1 MAITIHQQ
9 PDPHS
14 AISTPLIITAS
25 SSNSSNTGFKYV
37 VRLDIAGNQIRYIV
51 SPNANDYLVFNIVSS
66 ITQYLRNISGNLSE
80 ADSQGSVHSITR
92 ADAINI
98 AEAQTSPSSAGFQQ
112 LGVKIWEA
120 WDVDGVFDINESS
133 QMDLNLYLYNYLDFT
148 TRDGYKPSLLSRI
161 GHEEGDQSR
170 LMSDRLPSTY
180 YWQYAASVGLNLD
193 NTIYIPVRESDWGV
207 WDIRQS
213 VGGESVVADQAQKI
227 FLSILP
233 NSGPPVQQVYDLA
246 NEEAFSH
253 LCVYPANLNAST
265 LGGII
270 KPEDYPNWKAIYF
283 QIINNDGDIVSMTYV
298 MFNVDRPQTGICNCH
313 DYTPIRLAWVGRRG
327 GWEYYNFN
335 MLSEQEYATE
345 QKVSKRIV
353 GNYGD
358 VGESTDFTFNT
369 FDESERVVYKKIDKF
384 ITCST
389 DKLQQGE
396 WEFLKGLV
404 LSKQVHWVH
413 DDGTHTP
420 VIVQD
425 SNIKVRN
432 INAKTLEPLTIRIKV
447 AQDQPN

>member
-1 MAITIHQQ
+1 
-9 PDPHS
+9 
-14 AISTPLIITAS
+14 
-25 SSNSSNTGFKYV
+25 
-37 VRLDIAGNQIRYIV
+37 VRLDIAGKQIRYIV
-51 SPNANDYLVFNIVSS
+51 SPNPNDYLVFNIVSS
-66 ITQYLRNISGNLSE
+66 VTQFMRNISGNLDQ
-80 ADSQGSVHSITR
+80 ADADGSVHSMTR
-92 ADAINI
+92 GDQINI
-98 AEAQTSPSSAGFQQ
+98 SEAQAIVGNAGFQD
-112 LGVKIWEA
+112 LSVTIWEA
-120 WDVDGVFDINESS
+120 WNVDGVFTIEDASETTLS
-133 QMDLNLYLYNYLDFT
+133 LYLYNFLDFT
-148 TRDGYKPSLLSRI
+148 TRDGYKPSLLARI
-161 GHEEGDQSR
+161 GHEDGDQSR

-253 LCVYPANLNAST
+253 IPVYPANLNAST
-265 LGGII
+265 LADII
-270 KPEDYPNWKAIYF
+270 KPQDYPNWKAIYF

-298 MFNVDRPQTGICNCH
+298 MFNVDRQQTGICNCH

-327 GWEYYNFN
+327 GWEYHNFN

-358 VGESTDFTFNT
+358 VTEGVDFTFNT

-396 WEFLKGLV
+396 WEFLKGLI

-425 SNIKVRN
+425 SNIRVRN

>member
-9 PDPHS
+9 PDEHS

-25 SSNSSNTGFKYV
+25 STNSSNDGFKYV
-37 VRLDIAGNQIRYIV
+37 VRLTIAGNQIRYIV
-51 SPNANDYLVFNIVSS
+51 SPNPNDYLVFNIVSS
-66 ITQYLRNISGNLSE
+66 VTQYLRNISGNLDQ
-80 ADSQGSVHSITR
+80 ADADGSVHSITR
-92 ADAINI
+92 GDQINI
-98 AEAQTSPSSAGFQQ
+98 AETQAFDGSAGFQQ

-120 WDVDGVFDINESS
+120 WDVDGVFDINEAS

-148 TRDGYKPSLLSRI
+148 TRDGYKPSLLARI
-161 GHEEGDQSR
+161 GHENGDQSR

-180 YWQYAASVGLNLD
+180 YWQYASNLGLNLD

-207 WDIRQS
+207 WDIRGQ
-213 VGGESVVADQAQKI
+213 GGEITIPYAIKLQIFADNGTPTTTEIALDTQT
-227 FLSILP
+227 P
-233 NSGPPVQQVYDLA
+233 W
-246 NEEAFSH
+246 SH
-253 LCVYPANLNAST
+253 LPIYPANLNAST
-265 LGGII
+265 LSGIL
-270 KPEDYPNWKAIYF
+270 KPEDYPNWRFILF
-283 QIINNDGDIVSMTYV
+283 QILNSSGEQVSMTYV
-298 MFNVDRPQTGICNCH
+298 MFNADRPRTGICNCH
-313 DYTPIRLAWVGRRG
+313 EYTPIRLAWVGRRG

-358 VGESTDFTFNT
+358 VGEGIDFTFNT

-396 WEFLKGLV
+396 WEFLKGLI

-425 SNIKVRN
+425 SNIRVRN

-447 AQDQPN
+447 AQEQPN

>member
-1 MAITIHQQ
+1 MAITIHQE
-9 PDPHS
+9 PDEHS

-25 SSNSSNTGFKYV
+25 STNVALDGFKYV
-37 VRLDIAGNQIRYIV
+37 VRLIIAGKEVEYIV
-51 SPNANDYLVFNIVSS
+51 SPNPNDYLVFNIVSS
-66 ITQYLRNISGNLSE
+66 VTQYLRNISGNLDQ
-80 ADSQGSVHSITR
+80 ADADGSVHSITR
-92 ADAINI
+92 GDQINI
-98 AEAQTSPSSAGFQQ
+98 AETQAIFGSAGFQQ

-120 WDVDGVFDINESS
+120 WDVDGVFDINEAS
-133 QMDLNLYLYNYLDFT
+133 QIDLNLYLYNYLDFT
-148 TRDGYKPSLLSRI
+148 TRDGYKPSLLARI
-161 GHEEGDQSR
+161 GHEDGDQSR

-180 YWQYAASVGLNLD
+180 YWQYASSLGLNLD

-207 WDIRQS
+207 WDIRGPYSTGSITEPNYIRLQIFANNGTPTT
-213 VGGESVVADQAQKI
+213 VEIGLEDQMAW
-227 FLSILP
+227 
-233 NSGPPVQQVYDLA
+233 
-246 NEEAFSH
+246 SH
-253 LCVYPANLNAST
+253 LPIYPANLNASS

-270 KPEDYPNWKAIYF
+270 KPEDFPNWRFILFKIF
-283 QIINNDGDIVSMTYV
+283 NIDDEQVSMNYV

-358 VGESTDFTFNT
+358 VSESTDFTFNT
-369 FDESERVVYKKIDKF
+369 FDESEFVAYKKIDKF

-389 DKLQQGE
+389 EKLQQGE
-396 WEFLKGLV
+396 WEFLKGLI

-425 SNIKVRN
+425 SNIRVRN

>member
-9 PDPHS
+9 PDEHS

-25 SSNSSNTGFKYV
+25 STNSSNDGFKYV
-37 VRLDIAGNQIRYIV
+37 VRLTIAGKEVEYIV
-51 SPNANDYLVFNIVSS
+51 SPNPNDYLVFNIVSS
-66 ITQYLRNISGNLSE
+66 VTQFMRNISGNLSE

-92 ADAINI
+92 ADQINI

-112 LGVKIWEA
+112 LAVIIWEA
-120 WDVDGVFDINESS
+120 WDVDGVFDINEAS
-133 QMDLNLYLYNYLDFT
+133 QIDLIFNLYNFLDFT
-148 TRDGYKPSLLSRI
+148 TRDGYKPSLLAQI
-161 GHEEGDQSR
+161 GHEDGDQSR

-207 WDIRQS
+207 WDIR
-213 VGGESVVADQAQKI
+213 GRYEADFIDQAYKI
-227 FLSILP
+227 KLQIFADNGTPTTAEFVLVDQS
-233 NSGPPVQQVYDLA
+233 YW
-246 NEEAFSH
+246 SH
-253 LCVYPANLNAST
+253 LPIYPANLNAST
-265 LGGII
+265 LADII
-270 KPEDYPNWKAIYF
+270 KPQDYPNWKAIYF
-283 QIINNDGDIVSMTYV
+283 QVLNDADEQVSMTYV
-298 MFNVDRPQTGICNCH
+298 MFNVDRAQTGICNCH

-358 VGESTDFTFNT
+358 VGEGNDFTFNT

-396 WEFLKGLV
+396 WEFLKGLI

-425 SNIKVRN
+425 SNIRVRN

-447 AQDQPN
+447 AQEQPN

>member
-1 MAITIHQQ
+1 MAITIHQEPQ
-9 PDPHS
+9 DYC
-14 AISTPLIITAS
+14 AISSPIIFTAS
-25 SSNSSNTGFKYV
+25 STNVALDGFKYV
-37 VRLDIAGNQIRYIV
+37 VRVESSAIPPIDYIV
-51 SPNANDYLVFNIVSS
+51 SPNPNGYLVFNAQSS
-66 ITQYLRNISGNLSE
+66 MSPYLRNSDFLADWSLTRSIHGLSE
-80 ADSQGSVHSITR
+80 SDLGLLEVPDSNTNGWH
-92 ADAINI
+92 DL
-98 AEAQTSPSSAGFQQ
+98 Q
-112 LGVKIWEA
+112 LRIFEA
-120 WDVDGVFDINESS
+120 WDVDGVFTIDDASEVVAPVK
-133 QMDLNLYLYNYLDFT
+133 QVYNYQDFT
-148 TRDGYKPSLLSRI
+148 TRDGFNPSLVAQI
-161 GHEEGDQSR
+161 GHENGDQSR
-170 LMSDRLPSTY
+170 IMSDRLPSTY
-180 YWQYAASVGLNLD
+180 YWQYAETVSLNLS
-193 NTIYIPVRESDWGV
+193 NTIYVPVRESDYGV
-207 WDIRQS
+207 FCIRGQWTNIP
-213 VGGESVVADQAQKI
+213 EPTQIK
-227 FLSILP
+227 LSILP
-233 NSGPPVQQVYDLA
+233 NSGPPVQVVLPIPASTSYS
-246 NEEAFSH
+246 NFTM
-253 LCVYPANLNAST
+253 YPANLNDSPIA
-265 LGGII
+265 GII
-270 KPEDYPNWKAIYF
+270 KPQDYPNWKAIYF
-283 QIINNDGDIVSMTYV
+283 QVLNDADEQVSMTYV
-298 MFNVDRPQTGICNCH
+298 MFNVDRAQTGICNCH

-396 WEFLKGLV
+396 WEFLKGLI

-425 SNIKVRN
+425 SNIRVRN

>member
-9 PDPHS
+9 PDEHS

-25 SSNSSNTGFKYV
+25 STNSSNDGFKYV
-37 VRLDIAGNQIRYIV
+37 VRLTIAGKEVEYIV
-51 SPNANDYLVFNIVSS
+51 SPNPNDYLVFNIVSS
-66 ITQYLRNISGNLSE
+66 VTQFMRNISGNLDQ
-80 ADSQGSVHSITR
+80 ADAQGSVHSITR
-92 ADAINI
+92 SDEINI
-98 AEAQTSPSSAGFQQ
+98 AETQAIIGNAGFQD
-112 LGVKIWEA
+112 LSVTIWEA
-120 WDVDGVFDINESS
+120 WDVDGVFTIEDASETTLS
-133 QMDLNLYLYNYLDFT
+133 LYLYNFLDFT
-148 TRDGYKPSLLSRI
+148 TRDGYKPSLLARI
-161 GHEEGDQSR
+161 GHENGDQSR

-207 WDIRQS
+207 WDIRGQ
-213 VGGESVVADQAQKI
+213 GGEITIPYAIKLQIFADNGTPTTIEIALDTQI
-227 FLSILP
+227 P
-233 NSGPPVQQVYDLA
+233 W
-246 NEEAFSH
+246 SH
-253 LCVYPANLNAST
+253 LPIYPANLNASS

-270 KPEDYPNWKAIYF
+270 KPQDYPNWRFILF
-283 QIINNDGDIVSMTYV
+283 QILNSSGEQVSMTYI
-298 MFNVDRPQTGICNCH
+298 MFNVDRPRTGICNCH

-396 WEFLKGLV
+396 WEFLKALI

-425 SNIKVRN
+425 SNIRVRN